1 MIVNKILLGDAYE
14 LIKDIPDNSIDLVY
28 TDIPYLHIK
37 GGTGCSD
44 LGKQAKKLKDSIEAF
59 NKGIDYSILDEFKR
73 VLKKVNMFIWCSDEQ
88 IFDILSW
95 AKDYYFDI
103 LPWCKTN
110 PPPYTNNTWL
120 SDVEYCIY
128 IRESNVPFSSDYSLK
143 HKWFVSSTN
152 VSDKVLFEHPTIK
165 PFELVKKHILN
176 VTNEGDIVLDPFCGS
191 GTTPVVCKDI
201 NRSFVAFEINP
212 DFYKIAI
219 DRLDGIDTNGRIY
232 MLLR

>member
-1 MIVNKILLGDAYE
+1 MEDVKKTE
-14 LIKDIPDNSIDLVY
+14 TLIKNN
-28 TDIPYLHIK
+28 
-37 GGTGCSD
+37 
-44 LGKQAKKLKDSIEAF
+44 AF
-59 NKGIDYSILDEFKR
+59 
-73 VLKKVNMFIWCSDEQ
+73 SDEQ